1 MSRKSEVKANEK
13 SNTGIGEH
21 DKKKHKKKKKKKHKD
36 EHANN

>member
-1 MSRKSEVKANEK
+1 VKPNEK
-13 SNTGIGEH
+13 SFTGIGEH